1 MDGSRARAV
10 LGVGH
15 HATADAVRRAFRA
28 RAKDCHP
35 DRGGDRDAFEELWA
49 AYSALRRHAAVAAR
63 PNPFAPANEPVS
75 TWQTYDSPRPRRAR
89 RRPRFEDVLRDAM
102 AG

>member
-35 DRGGDRDAFEELWA
+35 DRGGDRAAFEELWA
-49 AYSALRRHAAVAAR
+49 AYSALRMQATPR
-63 PNPFAPANEPVS
+63 PNPFAEPRHIDT
-75 TWQTYDSPRPRRAR
+75 TWSAYDSPRPACQLPR
-89 RRPRFEDVLRDAM
+89 RRRFAELLSEAL
-102 AG
+102 AS